1 MVNNKYWAR
10 LKKANSSNFINR
22 GGSYNNDGSD
32 NPVSYRNNNN
42 ASFAFD
48 NIGFRSRL

>member
-42 ASFAFD
+42 ASNAND

>member
-10 LKKANSSNFINR
+10 LKKSNSSNFINR

-42 ASFAFD
+42 ASNAND